1 MKVQMIKPE
10 DLRLYRAYL
19 VLNNMPDF
27 NGEYRVSIG
36 AYCLDDEDQP
46 AVMLLGD
53 EEPYP
58 PEDFTFI
65 KELHNFQAN
74 RSITPEDFK
83 ALRASGRE
91 FELVFTKK

>member
-1 MKVQMIKPE
+1 MKVQVIKPE

-19 VLNNMPDF
+19 MVNNMPDIGG
-27 NGEYRVSIG
+27 NYRVSIG

-46 AVMLLGD
+46 VVMLLGD

-65 KELHNFQAN
+65 REIHNFQAN
-74 RSITPEDFK
+74 PCITPEDFTT
-83 ALRASGRE
+83 LRASDRE
-91 FELVFTKK
+91 LELTFTKK